1 MSSLTLSD
9 FDHLR
14 TDKRC
19 KFKEEFLGGELVTII
34 AYMIS
39 DPEYWKIPLS
49 TETRG
54 IVFNSRGECISRP
67 FEKFWNIGENPQT
80 QESVLPWDRGFIV
93 EEKVDGS
100 MVTPVLLSDGS
111 IRFKTKKTFFNEIA
125 ASAQRV
131 FENLP
136 AITQQK
142 IRWAL
147 QMGITPIFEYTGPDN
162 KIVLNYPEKLWLLA
176 ARANSTGEYV
186 SPDRHNL
193 PGLEFPKEYTSD
205 KDEIISLIKESR
217 GMEGVVIRFDSPVN
231 ENGFYDSTLRVKLK
245 TPWYISLHRV
255 LTDIRERDIAEA
267 VVNETYDDIYAVIA
281 TESPDL
287 LPKITDIQRMVF
299 RWIFETHRIVDDCV
313 SMARPET
320 TPKEIAALFK
330 EHPLFDLIIAEFRGK
345 DIEGLVKK
353 KFIRDELP
361 KYSLRSIGGHWNS
374 DE

>member
-9 FDHLR
+9 FNHLR
-14 TDKRC
+14 ADKRC
-19 KFKEEFLGGELVTII
+19 KFKEECVGGETLTII
-34 AYMIS
+34 SYMIS
-39 DPEYWKIPLS
+39 NPDYWKIPLS
-49 TETRG
+49 EETRG
-54 IVFNSRGECISRP
+54 ITFNSAGECICRP
-67 FEKFWNIGENPQT
+67 FEKFWNIGENTQT
-80 QESVLPWDRGFIV
+80 QEYVLPWDSGFVV
-93 EEKVDGS
+93 EEKIDGS

-147 QMGITPIFEYTGPDN
+147 HAGITPIFEYTGPNN
-162 KIVLNYPEKLWLLA
+162 KIVLDYPEKLWLLA
-176 ARANSTGEYV
+176 ARVNSTGEYM
-186 SPDRHNL
+186 PLDRFNL

-205 KDEIISLIKESR
+205 RKEIFKLIKESK
-217 GMEGVVIRFDSPVN
+217 GMEGVVIRFDGPINKN
-231 ENGFYDSTLRVKLK
+231 EFYDRVFRVKLK
-245 TPWYISLHRV
+245 TPWYISLHQA
-255 LTDIRERDIAEA
+255 LTEIRERDIAEA
-267 VVNETYDDIYAVIA
+267 VVNDTYDDIYAAIA

-345 DIEGLVKK
+345 NIEGLVKK

-361 KYSLRSIGGHWNS
+361 KYSLRSIGGH
-374 DE
+374 